1 MIVQY
6 AWVECRDGLIDGF
19 ERIIRTRPDLAD
31 SDGDGVSDGVEFPL
45 AGISVSAHEETV
57 LRAEAPYIKGNGKL
71 GTSSR
76 FYASIDNL
84 SFSLQ
89 LARKRFGD
97 FVFCSKQDARWN
109 SVLVFVDIRNR
120 LTHPKRIQ
128 DLEISEK
135 EVRALNEAQDWL
147 REAFKSVF
155 KHPAMVHA
163 VKQHADVSKLRGEDQ
178 GSSFD

>member
-1 MIVQY
+1 MTPSL
-6 AWVECRDGLIDGF
+6 AASF
-19 ERIIRTRPDLAD
+19 EFAARTFVRTMSA
-31 SDGDGVSDGVEFPL
+31 EFEARL
-45 AGISVSAHEETV
+45 FLLQQLLLVTNEHCDEKLSAHEETV